1 MSYDFAS
8 NAPHAPLEPCG
19 TIDFDINQ
27 NNTLE
32 LENIER

>member
-1 MSYDFAS
+1 MSYDFAP
-8 NAPHAPLEPCG
+8 NAPLEPCE